1 MLILSAD
8 SEDEEEKKL
17 SHPKKL
23 VQKSSFASAF
33 KSIMNKSLTTDQ
45 DPILAKYKKPEKEI
59 EEEKKKE
66 KEEKEK
72 RKLKTK
78 IRLMGR
84 YIP

>member
-1 MLILSAD
+1 
-8 SEDEEEKKL
+8 
-17 SHPKKL
+17 
-23 VQKSSFASAF
+23 
-33 KSIMNKSLTTDQ
+33 MNKNLTTDQ

-66 KEEKEK
+66 QEEKEK

-84 YIP
+84 YIPQKEDEAYER